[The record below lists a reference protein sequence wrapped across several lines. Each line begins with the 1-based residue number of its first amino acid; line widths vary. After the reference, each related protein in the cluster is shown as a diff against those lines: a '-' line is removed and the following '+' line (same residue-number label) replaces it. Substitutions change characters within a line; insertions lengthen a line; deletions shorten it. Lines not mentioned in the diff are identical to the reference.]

1 MKFYYN
7 DQLMRTS
14 KNHNYTHA
22 VVIEREDGTIRCY
35 GCHKDRKGC
44 EAEITREINSCHT
57 GIENAQAAIKALNAG
72 KAGYYSKYGRGKSCW
87 IPFKECTHPTVE
99 RYEECIN
106 DRKATID
113 KINRTWKVVE
123 LEAR

>member
-7 DQLMRTS
+7 GQLMRTS

-44 EAEITREINSCHT
+44 EAEITREINACNR
-57 GIENAQAAIKALNAG
+57 GIENAQAAIKALEAG
-72 KAGYYSKYGRGKSCW
+72 KAGYYAKEGRGTWYVKFDRMRTADYYNDW
-87 IPFKECTHPTVE
+87 IES
-99 RYEECIN
+99 N
-106 DRKATID
+106 KATID
-113 KINRTWKVVE
+113 RVRRTWKVVE

>member
-7 DQLMRTS
+7 GQLMRTS

-44 EAEITREINSCHT
+44 EAEINRQINECNR
-57 GIENAQAAIKALNAG
+57 GIENANAAIKALNAG
-72 KAGYYSKYGRGKSCW
+72 KAGYYPKYSRNKSCYV
-87 IPFKECTHPTVE
+87 PFKECTDPTVKHYEDWIEQNKASIE
-99 RYEECIN
+99 RI
-106 DRKATID
+106 R
-113 KINRTWKVVE
+113 RTWKVVE